1 MGASAFDSH
10 CWNRDLFD
18 FQAGFLQV
26 RLLPYSLKLAFSRH
40 QDKSSEGD
48 ISHFQALMTALA
60 ATVGT
65 GNIVGVASA
74 VIAGGPGAVFWMWLA
89 AFFGMATKYAEAVL
103 AVRFRVKDKNGE
115 MSGGPMYYLEHG
127 LKQKWLGVLFAIFGA
142 LAAFGIGN
150 MVQSN
155 SVSGVMSSTFSV
167 PAWVTGIIVT
177 TFTALVILGEL
188 KASAESPRCSCRSWL
203 YFMSSPD

>member
-1 MGASAFDSH
+1 MEFISHIVDTMNGFYGASAFDSH

-26 RLLPYSLKLAFSRH
+26 RLLLYSLKLAFSRH

-103 AVRFRVKDKNGE
+103 AVRFRVKDKTAKCQAVRCIIWNTASSK
-115 MSGGPMYYLEHG
+115 SGLACYLPY
-127 LKQKWLGVLFAIFGA
+127 
-142 LAAFGIGN
+142 
-150 MVQSN
+150 
-155 SVSGVMSSTFSV
+155 SGRL
-167 PAWVTGIIVT
+167 P
-177 TFTALVILGEL
+177 LLE
-188 KASAESPRCSCRSWL
+188 
-203 YFMSSPD
+203 